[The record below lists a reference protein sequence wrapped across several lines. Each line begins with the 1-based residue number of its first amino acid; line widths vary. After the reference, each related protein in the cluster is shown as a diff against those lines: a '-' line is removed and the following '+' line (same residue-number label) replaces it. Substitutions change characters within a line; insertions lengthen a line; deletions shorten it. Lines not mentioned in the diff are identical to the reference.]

1 MHVNARVLTDETFSL
16 YSPAMDPQLSI
27 RKLVS
32 IVWVFVGILS
42 VGSAAADTLPDD
54 AYPIADPYLATVLG
68 TPPALRAEIPAFV
81 PLEVQSIERFPD
93 RKLPPVFWSGTE
105 LLFGVSKQSGPA
117 PLVFIVAG
125 TGGSWRDRKV
135 TFLRS
140 ALYGAGFHVV
150 ALPSPMHSSFVAAAS
165 DRGIPGLLED
175 DAEDLLTVMELA
187 REQVANDV
195 PVNGTAL
202 VGYSLGATQAAFVG
216 ASDAKKKRL
225 GLERIYLINPSV
237 RLFTSAAILDKL
249 FETSLPDGAASVTA
263 LVEEGLREAAAY
275 IHSRERARLGSEF
288 VFAAVATGATRGEL
302 RGAVAAVFRLAA
314 ANLSFSA
321 DVVSG
326 GGRIVSPGRKL
337 RAATPLMPYF
347 AESLGWSFTRYLD
360 DILAPH
366 VQQTRGLPRGQLI
379 ERAGLAPL
387 ATWLATAQHLAVT
400 TNKDDW
406 ILEPADLDFLK
417 KAFGERASIHPSGG
431 HCGNIAHAPRV
442 AEMLAF
448 LSQPF
453 RLTKP

>member
-1 MHVNARVLTDETFSL
+1 VSAILIGVL
-16 YSPAMDPQLSI
+16 AGVLSA
-27 RKLVS
+27 S
-32 IVWVFVGILS
+32 S
-42 VGSAAADTLPDD
+42 SAADSSLDD

-68 TPPALRAEIPAFV
+68 TPPALRAKIPAFV

-93 RKLPPVFWSGTE
+93 RELPPVFWTGTE
-105 LLFGVSKQSGPA
+105 LLFGVSKQSEPA

-125 TGGSWRDRKV
+125 TGGSWQDRKV

-140 ALYGAGFHVV
+140 VLYGAGFHVV

-165 DRGIPGLLED
+165 NGGVPGLLES
-175 DAEDLLTVMELA
+175 DAEDLLAVMELA
-187 REQVANDV
+187 RDRVETEV
-195 PVNGTAL
+195 PVDGTAL

-216 ASDAKKKRL
+216 ALDAREKRL
-225 GLERIYLINPSV
+225 GLSRIYLINPSV
-237 RLFTSAAILDKL
+237 RLFSSAAILDEL
-249 FETSLPDGAASVTA
+249 FDTSLPAGAASVTA

-275 IHSRERARLGSEF
+275 VHSRERARLGSEF
-288 VFAAVATGATRGEL
+288 VFAAVATGATGMEL

-326 GGRIVSPGRKL
+326 GGRIVSPDRKL

-347 AESLGWSFTRYLD
+347 AESLEWSFTRYLD

-366 VQQTRGLPRGQLI
+366 VQGTRGLRRDELI

-387 ATWLATAQHLAVT
+387 EGWLTKAPTLAVT
-400 TNKDDW
+400 TNADDW
-406 ILEPADLDFLK
+406 ILQPVDLEFLRK
-417 KAFGERASIHPSGG
+417 TFGDRASIHPNGG

-442 AEMLAF
+442 AEMIRF

-453 RLTKP
+453 RLTPP